1 MVAKADTESANE
13 KASYRSLLG
22 DLMAVVGAAGYG
34 MYTTMLRLKVS
45 EDGSASMQLLLGYLG
60 LVSAVILSPML
71 LLMASLDLGDVRQL
85 SWTAFGFIL
94 LSGFFDNVIADYLWA
109 RSVLLT
115 SPTVATVGLTLTIPM
130 AILIDSITKASDV
143 STFLLIGAA
152 SVFIGFLVV
161 NMNFG

>member
-1 MVAKADTESANE
+1 
-13 KASYRSLLG
+13 
-22 DLMAVVGAAGYG
+22 MAVVGAAGYG

-60 LVSAVILSPML
+60 LVSAIILSPML
-71 LLMASLDLGDVRQL
+71 ILMASLDLGNVRQL
-85 SWTAFGFIL
+85 TWTAFGFVL

-130 AILIDSITKASDV
+130 AIFIDSITKV
-143 STFLLIGAA
+143 YIYLYILLISFCYSLNTA
-152 SVFIGFLVV
+152 
-161 NMNFG
+161 